1 MEAVA
6 RDSSPFSCGG
16 GTAGPTPMSRER
28 ACASFNWPPL
38 FCSNPPTDMSA
49 ARPPHERPACVHQ
62 NHLIT
67 LVHKQPSPGAPVPVR
82 STEAYCRTAAC

>member
-28 ACASFNWPPL
+28 ACASSNWPPL
-38 FCSNPPTDMSA
+38 FCSKPPTDVSA
-49 ARPPHERPACVHQ
+49 ARPLQRRPACVHQ
-62 NHLIT
+62 IILSNF
-67 LVHKQPSPGAPVPVR
+67 V
-82 STEAYCRTAAC
+82 